1 MNIHGTHSYWKQGEL
16 GAAGVRRVWAGAGPQ
31 RAAYR
36 GGGISCGPRA
46 QLVRVRSACCYNPL
60 LLAAKH
66 FIYAL
71 STPMS
76 LAGNCSQ
83 SVGATTSKTAPQAHV
98 DHQRR

>member
-1 MNIHGTHSYWKQGEL
+1 MNIHGAHSCWKQGAL
-16 GAAGVRRVWAGAGPQ
+16 GAAGVRRVWAGAWPQ

-36 GGGISCGPRA
+36 GGAYRA
-46 QLVRVRSACCYNPL
+46 GLAHSLFEYEVHAANPL